1 MTNPYFPS
9 ADYLPHDVDVCSDEA
24 LETYQFGYG
33 VDAAEVS
40 KDQLA
45 AVLEGAT
52 LVIPTED
59 GSSVCL
65 RLQR

>member
-1 MTNPYFPS
+1 MTGPYLS
-9 ADYLPHDVDVCSDEA
+9 GVNYGPHDVDVCSDEA
-24 LETYQFGYG
+24 LETYEFGYG
-33 VDAAEVS
+33 VDAVEIS

-52 LVIPTED
+52 LVIPTEE